1 MSRTIRERPRLALL
15 VGLGLACLVA
25 VGALAGVLL
34 AGGDDSSTGDEG
46 RSQAKTRQA
55 QQLRAARA
63 NLEQADTELSEAREE
78 AGRAQRR
85 GAAHRARAESWRRR
99 AQRLERRN
107 RALRRALAQARRE

>member
-1 MSRTIRERPRLALL
+1 

-34 AGGDDSSTGDEG
+34 AGGDDSSPGDEG
-46 RSQAKTRQA
+46 RSQAQTRQA
-55 QQLRAARA
+55 QQLRAATRA
-63 NLEQADTELSEAREE
+63 DLEQAGTELSEARDE

-85 GAAHRARAESWRRR
+85 GAGQRARAESWRRR

-107 RALRRALAQARRE
+107 RALRRALAQAQRE